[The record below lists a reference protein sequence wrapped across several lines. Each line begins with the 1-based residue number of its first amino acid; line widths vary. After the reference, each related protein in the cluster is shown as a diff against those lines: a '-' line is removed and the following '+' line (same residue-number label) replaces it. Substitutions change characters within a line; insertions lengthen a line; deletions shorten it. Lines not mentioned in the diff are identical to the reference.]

1 MGNLQDTLRAM
12 KKVIITERVASLIE
26 RLKVDEGYNA
36 EMAYLCQ
43 AFAEVGKHITRSEE
57 IDDDLFIPME
67 VLARYRDLLNELSHS
82 ELTNT

>member
-1 MGNLQDTLRAM
+1 M
-12 KKVIITERVASLIE
+12 KEVRVTEKVASLID

-43 AFAEVGKHITRSEE
+43 AFAEVAKHVSQSEHC
-57 IDDDLFIPME
+57 DDDSFIPME

-82 ELTNT
+82 EQAET